1 MLLHRGMLFLSKSID
16 EDGGK
21 GNLPIGGLPWYVRMA
36 TVATSPPVV
45 VNAHLYGHGKVENL
59 AALAET
65 LLLLV
70 TCGCSSV

>member
-1 MLLHRGMLFLSKSID
+1 
-16 EDGGK
+16 
-21 GNLPIGGLPWYVRMA
+21 MA